1 MRDYN
6 IEKLFSEEP
15 YCTILSTLKTGKR
28 NAVKKRELVRI
39 TELDERVFRKAI
51 ETLRRAGVCIISDA
65 AGYYYPENR
74 REIECYIRRVER
86 TAKSHFYTLRAA
98 KNALNELEG

>member
-1 MRDYN
+1 MR
-6 IEKLFSEEP
+6 KLNTETFLTKEP
-15 YCTILSTLKTGKR
+15 YCTILSTLRTGKR

-39 TELDERVFRKAI
+39 TELDELVFRKAI
-51 ETLRRAGVCIISDA
+51 ETLRRARVCIISDA

-98 KNALNELEG
+98 KNALNEFEG

>member
-15 YCTILSTLKTGKR
+15 YCTVLSTLRTGKR

-39 TELDERVFRKAI
+39 TGLDERVFRKAI